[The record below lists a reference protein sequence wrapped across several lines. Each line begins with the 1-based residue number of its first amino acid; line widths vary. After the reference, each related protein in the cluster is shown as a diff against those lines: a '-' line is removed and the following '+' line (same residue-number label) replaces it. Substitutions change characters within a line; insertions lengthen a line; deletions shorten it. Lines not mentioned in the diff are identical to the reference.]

1 MQTKDINQF
10 KKISNATLKTIVKV
24 DSEIRALKKEM
35 EKKPKEIY
43 TKKEIALY
51 CNVSVKTIDR
61 WRHNGLKC
69 MQKGRNGK
77 VLFKIKDVDNF
88 LNKR

>member
-35 EKKPKEIY
+35 EKEPKEIY
-43 TKKEIALY
+43 TKEEIAFY
-51 CNVSVKTIDR
+51 CNVTEKTIDR
-61 WRHNGLKC
+61 WRRKGLKY
-69 MQKGRNGK
+69 MQNGRNGK
-77 VLFKIKDVDNF
+77 VLFKLKEVNNF
-88 LNKR
+88 LNKK